1 MTSVRTFL
9 ARHRNRKVRRWAAK
23 IDGMI
28 AAIAPASLAQ
38 LALRLALAVPFW
50 RSGLGKWDGFLELN
64 DVAVLLFTSESSFTC
79 REVPILS
86 RHRRRLPLWLPPPK
100 LCCQSFWPWA
110 WRHALPRLGSSQ
122 WPSSSSSPFG
132 WLAHSSDLG
141 GDGAWFDYL
150 GRGEAVAR
158 PLAGVTGWVSK
169 ISGRSIIRSRAE
181 LDAARSVSCLMQQG
195 LP

>member
-1 MTSVRTFL
+1 MTSVRTFF
-9 ARHRNRKVRRWAAK
+9 ARHRNRKVRGWAAK
-23 IDGMI
+23 VDGMI

-64 DVAVLLFTSESSFTC
+64 DVAVLLFTSEFQLHL
-79 REVPILS
+79 PGGPYPF
-86 RHRRRLPLWLPPPK
+86 RHRRRLPLWLPSPK

-110 WRHALPRLGSSQ
+110 WRHALPRLAPRNGHRHPAHRS
-122 WPSSSSSPFG
+122 G

-158 PLAGVTGWVSK
+158 PLAGVTEWVSK
-169 ISGRSIIRSRAE
+169 ISGRSISEAE
-181 LDAARSVSCLMQQG
+181 LSWTPRGAYPV
-195 LP
+195 